1 MESPRWGG
9 VVEEVRS
16 LSLLMSVGL
25 LAGILEFGLPS
36 LPAMRAVQSPTPT
49 IKACHICDEGLPVET
64 QMAPPVVRAV
74 LFWEEGCPYC
84 SGVIDYVLPPLQ
96 QEYGA
101 QLEIVLLQVVTQEDV
116 DRLHAVASTY
126 GIQEE
131 DVIVPFLILGD
142 RSLMGA
148 ADIRDELPGLI
159 AHQLALGGAI
169 PPQVEAPTPSPEP
182 MGAGSNGC
190 GLATPCVDDNAPT
203 PAPSITFL
211 SAPSAEQSPS
221 NGFALAVA
229 VMTGMVAAL
238 VVVGAQVWRRVQ
250 QDDSPPASATHEKRR
265 SLALLA
271 LSLMGLGVAGYLAYI
286 ETQMVQAACG
296 PVGDCN
302 AVQASPYARLFGVL
316 PVGVLGMLGYLA
328 MLGAWGSSR
337 LRRDWL
343 GRVAPPAVFGMALF
357 GTLFSFYL
365 TALELF
371 VIKAVCMWC
380 VISAVVMTLL
390 LLLSLDP
397 ALRSLIGKPDAEEE
411 PS

>member
-1 MESPRWGG
+1 
-9 VVEEVRS
+9 
-16 LSLLMSVGL
+16 
-25 LAGILEFGLPS
+25 
-36 LPAMRAVQSPTPT
+36 
-49 IKACHICDEGLPVET
+49 
-64 QMAPPVVRAV
+64 
-74 LFWEEGCPYC
+74 
-84 SGVIDYVLPPLQ
+84 
-96 QEYGA
+96 
-101 QLEIVLLQVVTQEDV
+101 
-116 DRLHAVASTY
+116 
-126 GIQEE
+126 
-131 DVIVPFLILGD
+131 
-142 RSLMGA
+142 
-148 ADIRDELPGLI
+148 
-159 AHQLALGGAI
+159 
-169 PPQVEAPTPSPEP
+169 
-182 MGAGSNGC
+182 
-190 GLATPCVDDNAPT
+190 
-203 PAPSITFL
+203 
-211 SAPSAEQSPS
+211 
-221 NGFALAVA
+221 
-229 VMTGMVAAL
+229 
-238 VVVGAQVWRRVQ
+238 
-250 QDDSPPASATHEKRR
+250 
-265 SLALLA
+265 
-271 LSLMGLGVAGYLAYI
+271 VAGYLAYI